1 MTSRHT
7 RPMEKER
14 KMTAPG
20 VLLSRSPRSFIG
32 ASCVYSSS
40 SSPGSEKSK
49 RMGRNKTTER
59 GAVTSSTQLTL
70 LCVCVIFSLGQPNK
84 RDVREQQNCN
94 KKVRARLCR
103 HCFQTPSIIIIIFFL
118 FFILYDDDQ
127 DAIPIVSSL
136 FSTRLAPVQPSIKFL
151 ALKHLILCVDDLE
164 EKFPLDKEPGR
175 FKMTKVY
182 IRRYNNLNGFIYSSM
197 LFNI

>member
-1 MTSRHT
+1 
-7 RPMEKER
+7 MEKER

-20 VLLSRSPRSFIG
+20 ALLSRSPRSFIG
-32 ASCVYSSS
+32 ASCVYS

-103 HCFQTPSIIIIIFFL
+103 HCFQTPSIIIIFFFL
-118 FFILYDDDQ
+118 FFFILYDDDQ
-127 DAIPIVSSL
+127 DARSLSSVL
-136 FSTRLAPVQPSIKFL
+136 FFSTRLAPFQPSIKFL
-151 ALKHLILCVDDLE
+151 AHKHLILCVDDLE
-164 EKFPLDKEPGR
+164 EKFPLNKEPGK
-175 FKMTKVY
+175 FKMTPVY
-182 IRRYNNLNGFIYSSM
+182 V
-197 LFNI
+197 

>member
-1 MTSRHT
+1 MNKWRHT

-20 VLLSRSPRSFIG
+20 ALLSRSPRSFIG
-32 ASCVYSSS
+32 ASCVYS

-59 GAVTSSTQLTL
+59 SAVTSSTQLTL

-103 HCFQTPSIIIIIFFL
+103 HCFQTPSIIIIFFFL
-118 FFILYDDDQ
+118 FFLSFTMTTKMRDPYRQ
-127 DAIPIVSSL
+127 
-136 FSTRLAPVQPSIKFL
+136 FSFSP
-151 ALKHLILCVDDLE
+151 HDL
-164 EKFPLDKEPGR
+164 LH
-175 FKMTKVY
+175 
-182 IRRYNNLNGFIYSSM
+182 
-197 LFNI
+197 FNPA